1 MKQKLVLIDEDLLA
15 KGNDRYVFQHPHDSQ
30 LLIKVVIPGIVKYKS
45 KVREVYR
52 DVKECKPNNQTDS
65 LYIQK
70 IEGLVE
76 TNRGVGQVIVKEC
89 DEHSDIAPTLY
100 QLALNKELD
109 AGKLQKL
116 NAFLAWFV
124 TTGVIINSL
133 HCKNI
138 VYAWDSARQ
147 EYRFKVI
154 DGFGDKTLFQLSKLS
169 GVIRDKNKLKCLK
182 RMLRDLNRLQ
192 QA

>member
-1 MKQKLVLIDEDLLA
+1 MKQRLVLTDKDLLA
-15 KGNDRYVFQHPHDSQ
+15 KGNDRYVFQHPQDSQ
-30 LLIKVVIPGIVKYKS
+30 LLIKIVISDIVKYKS
-45 KVREVYR
+45 KLREIYR
-52 DVKECKPNNQTDS
+52 DVKECKPKNPTDS

-89 DEHSDIAPTLY
+89 DEHNRIAPTLY
-100 QLALNKELD
+100 QLALNKALD
-109 AGKLQKL
+109 ASKLQKL
-116 NAFLAWFV
+116 NLFLDWFV
-124 TTGVIINSL
+124 TTTVIINSL

-169 GVIRDKNKLKCLK
+169 GAIRDKNKLKCLK

>member
-1 MKQKLVLIDEDLLA
+1 MKQALVLTDENLLTR
-15 KGNDRYVFQHPHDSQ
+15 GNDRYVFQHPHDSQ
-30 LLIKVVIPGIVKYKS
+30 LLIKIVIPDIVKYKS
-45 KVREVYR
+45 KLREVYR
-52 DVKECKPNNQTDS
+52 ELKECKPNNQTDS
-65 LYIQK
+65 LYMQR

-76 TNRGVGQVIVKEC
+76 TNRGIGQVIVKEC
-89 DEHSDIAPTLY
+89 DEHNRIAQNLY
-100 QLALNKELD
+100 QIALNKELD
-109 AGKLQKL
+109 ASKLQKL
-116 NAFLAWFV
+116 NVFLAWFV
-124 TTGVIINSL
+124 TTSVIINSL

-138 VYAWDSARQ
+138 VYAWDNARQ